1 MQKAF
6 IGPQLLIR
14 QRSLATPCVKKKQ
27 VEITLQKNNK
37 YQLIFWVFL
46 LAGFAVDIIDVDV
59 LWLQI
64 LLLVLAILFLVL
76 WIKENRKTQN

>member
-1 MQKAF
+1 
-6 IGPQLLIR
+6 
-14 QRSLATPCVKKKQ
+14 LATPCVKKKQ

-64 LLLVLAILFLVL
+64 LLLILAIVFLVL
-76 WIKENRKTQN
+76 WMRENRKTQN

>member
-1 MQKAF
+1 M
-6 IGPQLLIR
+6 
-14 QRSLATPCVKKKQ
+14 ATPCVKKKQ

-46 LAGFAVDIIDVDV
+46 LGGFAVDLIDVDV

-64 LLLVLAILFLVL
+64 LLLILAIVFLVL
-76 WIKENRKTQN
+76 WMRENRKTQN